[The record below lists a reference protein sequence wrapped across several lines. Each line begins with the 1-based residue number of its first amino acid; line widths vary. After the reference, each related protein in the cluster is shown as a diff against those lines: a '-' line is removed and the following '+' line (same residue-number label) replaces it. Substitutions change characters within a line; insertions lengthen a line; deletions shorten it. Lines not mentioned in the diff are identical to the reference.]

1 MKRRALVTGGSG
13 TLGAAICH
21 ALHAQGHELIVHAN
35 RHLDSARAVAE
46 AIRAAGGKADAIA
59 FDVTDRAATAAAC
72 EALVEEDAVQVLV
85 NNAGVH
91 DDAPFAGMSGA
102 QWDRVL
108 AVTLDGFFN
117 VSRPL
122 VLPMARTRWGRIVNV
137 SSVAARLGNR
147 GQVNYAAAKGAL
159 EAATRSLALELA
171 SRGVTVNAVAPGII
185 ESEST
190 RAVFDAA
197 AVARMVPL
205 QRTGRAEEVAAVVG
219 FLCSDAASYITGQV
233 IPIDGGM
240 T

>member
-21 ALHAQGHELIVHAN
+21 ALHAQGYEVIVHAN
-35 RHLDSARAVAE
+35 RRLDSAQGVAD
-46 AIRAAGGKADAIA
+46 AIRGAGGSAQAIA
-59 FDVTDRAATAAAC
+59 FDVTDRAGTAAAC
-72 EALVEEDAVQVLV
+72 EALIEEHPLQVLV
-85 NNAGVH
+85 NNAGVY

-102 QWDRVL
+102 QWDHVL
-108 AVTLDGFFN
+108 AVTLNGFFN

-147 GQVNYAAAKGAL
+147 GQANYAAAKGAL
-159 EAATRSLALELA
+159 EAATRSLALELG
-171 SRGVTVNAVAPGII
+171 SRGVTVNAIAPGII
-185 ESEST
+185 DSEST
-190 RAVFDAA
+190 RTVFDAA
-197 AVARMVPL
+197 TVARMVPL
-205 QRTGRAEEVAAVVG
+205 QRTGRADEVAALVG
-219 FLCSDAASYITGQV
+219 FLCSEAASYITGQV